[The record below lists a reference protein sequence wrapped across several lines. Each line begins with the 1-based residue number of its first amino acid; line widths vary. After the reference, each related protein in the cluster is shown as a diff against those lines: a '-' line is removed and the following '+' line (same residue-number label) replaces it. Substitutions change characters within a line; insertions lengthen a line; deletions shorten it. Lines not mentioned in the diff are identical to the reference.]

1 MCKLI
6 AYASTSFLLFF
17 LFLITYVHI
26 SEWLYSQIILLFLGF
41 YKFQVWIKK
50 MMVLQVL
57 DVSLALFFCTT
68 GIVGLVIAIA
78 RNTARCDSIAPLCNE
93 VAKQSNEVGLGSR
106 ARFAIAA
113 MIIDEENN
121 RLY

>member
-26 SEWLYSQIILLFLGF
+26 YEWLYSQIILLFLGF

-57 DVSLALFFCTT
+57 DVCLALFFCTT

-78 RNTARCDSIAPLCNE
+78 
-93 VAKQSNEVGLGSR
+93 
-106 ARFAIAA
+106 A

>member
-1 MCKLI
+1 
-6 AYASTSFLLFF
+6 
-17 LFLITYVHI
+17 
-26 SEWLYSQIILLFLGF
+26 
-41 YKFQVWIKK
+41 

-57 DVSLALFFCTT
+57 DVCLALFFCTT

-78 RNTARCDSIAPLCNE
+78 
-93 VAKQSNEVGLGSR
+93 
-106 ARFAIAA
+106 A